1 MPCNLTGGLI
11 DPSEKFIALIRQW
24 EVFFVS
30 MHGDTIS
37 HEERVLDNLRD
48 PIEAEFPHIPEP
60 IIERY
65 VKFRTFTRYV
75 GAFLH

>member
-1 MPCNLTGGLI
+1 
-11 DPSEKFIALIRQW
+11 
-24 EVFFVS
+24 

-48 PIEAEFPHIPEP
+48 PIEAQFPQIPEP

-65 VKFRTFTRYV
+65 VKFRTFTR
-75 GAFLH
+75 